1 MPNSIH
7 PAALLQ
13 ITPDTTPADIAARIQ
28 AHQAA
33 LKTTADAVDAANKRT
48 LFAALTDAG
57 IATITVTY
65 DGYGDEGTMEPPEA
79 LDADGTSVAIPAVEI
94 EVQST
99 DCDALTVHVSR
110 QPLVDALE
118 SVTYDLLEARHS
130 GWENGDGARGAF
142 TLDVGKQSIHLL
154 HRDHYIAHDI
164 SEYEC

>member
-1 MPNSIH
+1 MPDTIH

-13 ITPDTTPADIAARIQ
+13 ITPETTPADIAARIQ
-28 AHQAA
+28 AHQTA

-130 GWENGDGARGAF
+130 GWENGDGASGAF
-142 TLDVGKQSIHLL
+142 TIDVGKQSIHLL

>member
-1 MPNSIH
+1 MPYSIH

-13 ITPDTTPADIAARIQ
+13 ITPETTPADIAARIQ
-28 AHQAA
+28 AHQTA
-33 LKTTADAVDAANKRT
+33 LKTIADAVDAANKRT

-79 LDADGTSVAIPAVEI
+79 LDANGTSVAIPAVEI

-99 DCDALTVHVSR
+99 DCDALTVHLSR
-110 QPLVDALE
+110 QPLAEALE
-118 SVTYDLLEARHS
+118 SVTYDMLEARHS
-130 GWENGDGARGAF
+130 GWENGDGASGEF
-142 TLDVGKQSIHLL
+142 TIDVGKRSIHLL

>member
-1 MPNSIH
+1 MPDTIH
-7 PAALLQ
+7 PSALLQ
-13 ITPDTTPADIAARIQ
+13 ITPETTPADIAAKVE

-33 LKTTADAVDAANKRT
+33 LMATADAVDAANKSA

-57 IATITVTY
+57 IAKITVTY

-79 LDADGTSVAIPAVEI
+79 LDANGTSVAIPAVEI

-110 QPLVDALE
+110 QPLADALE
-118 SVTYDLLEARHS
+118 SVTYDMLVARHS
-130 GWENGDGARGAF
+130 GWENGDGASGAF
-142 TLDVGKQSIHLL
+142 TIDVGKQSIHLL